1 LKTVVYLSLGSNL
14 GDRPANL
21 QAAVERLQ
29 PRRSSAIYE
38 TSPVDYPEQPF
49 FLNQVIEAETD
60 LTPLQYL
67 SRTQEIERE
76 LGRVR
81 NIPKGPR
88 TIDIDILL
96 FDTRLIQTARL
107 EVPHPRLQER
117 RFVLVPL
124 ADLAPDLRHPV
135 TRLTVMEMLKALPEG
150 DLVQRWKP
158 LPK

>member
-1 LKTVVYLSLGSNL
+1 VYLSLGSNL
-14 GDRPANL
+14 GDRHANL

-29 PRRSSAIYE
+29 PRRASPVYE

-49 FLNQVIEAETD
+49 FLNQVVEAETD

-67 SRTQEIERE
+67 SRTQEIERD

-81 NIPKGPR
+81 NIPRGPR

-135 TRLTVMEMLKALPEG
+135 TRLTVKEMLNALPEG

-158 LPK
+158 LPR